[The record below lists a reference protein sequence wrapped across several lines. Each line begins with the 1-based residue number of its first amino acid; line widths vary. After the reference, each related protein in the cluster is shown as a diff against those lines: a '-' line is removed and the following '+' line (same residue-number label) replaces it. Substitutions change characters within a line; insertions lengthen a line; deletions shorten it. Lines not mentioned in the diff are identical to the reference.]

1 MEAVTC
7 ESIEI
12 VHRGIQPETG
22 CRLRIVGYNFF
33 HHGNVPVIDM
43 GIGNHM
49 QKFSRLKAGNL
60 SKHHGENCI
69 LHDIPVVGSE
79 HILRTL
85 VQDGVELP
93 ATDIECH
100 GIGAGIKSHL
110 TEIRKIINVGHDS
123 AGGGIVFQVPDDFV
137 NLIHISLRIMV
148 FDTKLIT
155 VCFADRTRLVCP
167 GIPDAGT
174 KIMHIIALCLPDPEK
189 LIDGGFP
196 KGPADGENREF
207 FCKIVPVDNPEAFDG
222 VSRRAVFP
230 TRTDRQICIPYTV
243 IENITTI
250 LNKYLVSSA
259 HNSLLKQNLIYSTT
273 SGGDWQLFSYPL
285 DEAGS
290 IDYNAGRDKNR
301 NVKRERRRTMKK
313 LCALMIAVLL
323 LAGIP
328 LAAWAEKSEEPAV
341 ILLDET
347 EEAENG
353 TEENAE
359 EEAKLPGKTVN
370 NYNHKVLLDDDKCTI
385 SVADASFS
393 PEQGWAVTVKCENK
407 SEQPLDFSW
416 ANMVSL
422 SGEEETV
429 WTEEITV
436 GPEAWKQLSFS
447 TSEITEA
454 ERLEMNFSVS
464 ETELEEET
472 DGQPEEPLQEDK
484 EEDPASAPEEAREE
498 EEEKY
503 QAQAAAVMKNA
514 NGNTY
519 VLDDAASPIVV
530 DFEALAERNSD
541 VCGWLYCPNTV
552 ISYPVV
558 QAEDNSFYLHRDI
571 DLNYSSYGTLF
582 TEAMSAKDFDNDNSI
597 IYGHHMKDGGM
608 FAGLVNYGK
617 MNYYEKH
624 PVFYLN
630 TPEMNYRVEVFAA
643 FLTDMYSDAY
653 NNSFD
658 SDEEMQAWLD
668 AARELSAIKTDVE
681 VQPGDRVLTLS
692 TCTYEYDTARYVV
705 MGKMVPIR

>member
-1 MEAVTC
+1 
-7 ESIEI
+7 
-12 VHRGIQPETG
+12 
-22 CRLRIVGYNFF
+22 
-33 HHGNVPVIDM
+33 
-43 GIGNHM
+43 
-49 QKFSRLKAGNL
+49 
-60 SKHHGENCI
+60 
-69 LHDIPVVGSE
+69 
-79 HILRTL
+79 
-85 VQDGVELP
+85 
-93 ATDIECH
+93 
-100 GIGAGIKSHL
+100 
-110 TEIRKIINVGHDS
+110 
-123 AGGGIVFQVPDDFV
+123 
-137 NLIHISLRIMV
+137 
-148 FDTKLIT
+148 
-155 VCFADRTRLVCP
+155 
-167 GIPDAGT
+167 
-174 KIMHIIALCLPDPEK
+174 
-189 LIDGGFP
+189 
-196 KGPADGENREF
+196 
-207 FCKIVPVDNPEAFDG
+207 
-222 VSRRAVFP
+222 
-230 TRTDRQICIPYTV
+230 
-243 IENITTI
+243 
-250 LNKYLVSSA
+250 
-259 HNSLLKQNLIYSTT
+259 
-273 SGGDWQLFSYPL
+273 
-285 DEAGS
+285 
-290 IDYNAGRDKNR
+290 
-301 NVKRERRRTMKK
+301 MKK

-328 LAAWAEKSEEPAV
+328 LAACAEKSEEPAV

-347 EEAENG
+347 EDAENG
-353 TEENAE
+353 TEENGE

-370 NYNHKVLLDDDKCTI
+370 NYNHKVLLEDDKCTI
-385 SVADASFS
+385 SVADVSFN

-429 WTEEITV
+429 WTEAVTV

-454 ERLEMNFSVS
+454 ELLEMNFSVS
-464 ETELEEET
+464 EKEPEEET
-472 DGQPEEPLQEDK
+472 DSQPEEPLQENK
-484 EEDPASAPEEAREE
+484 EEEPASAPEEAQEE

-503 QAQAAAVMKNA
+503 HAQAAAVMKNA

-519 VLDDAASPIVV
+519 VLDDAFSPIVV
-530 DFEALAERNSD
+530 DFEALAERNND

-558 QAEDNSFYLHRDI
+558 QA
-571 DLNYSSYGTLF
+571 
-582 TEAMSAKDFDNDNSI
+582 EAMSAKDFDNDNSI

-668 AARELSAIKTDVE
+668 AARELSAIKTDVK